1 MYSGYLTDIKGIKV
15 GHFSD
20 RENLTGVTVIL
31 PPEGTVAGVD
41 VRGGAPGTRET
52 DLLKPENMV
61 QNIHGLVLSGGSAYG
76 LDSASGVM
84 KYLEEEDIGL
94 NVGVGIVPIVPA
106 AVIFDL
112 ACGNPKV
119 RPNLEMGYKA
129 CENATEIENRQGN
142 IGGGTGATVG
152 KILGNEFAMK
162 SGLGSATIRSG
173 DLIVSALTICNA
185 FGDIFDYEKNIQ
197 IAGCYDRENK
207 KFKNTMEIY
216 KKIVGDGV
224 GFSKNT
230 NTTISV
236 VATNG
241 KFNKAEC
248 MKISSMAHNGY
259 GNSIFP
265 VHTLNDGDTIFTLA
279 TGEVDSDVSLV
290 GAIASQVV
298 ARAVANSVYSSKTT
312 GGFISY
318 NDIKEQV

>member
-15 GHFSD
+15 GHYSD
-20 RENLTGVTVIL
+20 YENLTGVTVIL
-31 PPEGTVAGVD
+31 PPEKTVCGVD

-52 DLLKPENMV
+52 DLLKPENFV
-61 QNIHGLVLSGGSAYG
+61 ENIHGLVLSGGSAYG

-84 KYLEEEDIGL
+84 KYLEEKNIGL
-94 NVGVGIVPIVPA
+94 DVGVGKVPIVPA

-112 ACGNPKV
+112 ACGNPKI
-119 RPNLEMGYKA
+119 RPNLEMGYSA
-129 CENATEIENRQGN
+129 CENASEKENRQGN

-152 KILGNEFAMK
+152 KILGMDFTMK
-162 SGLGSATIRSG
+162 SGLGSATIKAG
-173 DLIVSALTICNA
+173 ELVVSALTICNA
-185 FGDIFDYEKNIQ
+185 FGDIFDYEKNVQ
-197 IAGCYDRENK
+197 IAGCYDKNTK

-216 KKIVGDGV
+216 KEVVNQGV
-224 GFSKNT
+224 GFSKMT

-241 KFNKAEC
+241 IFNKAEC

-279 TGEVDSDVSLV
+279 TGEIKTDVSLV
-290 GAIASQVV
+290 GALASQAI
-298 ARAVANSVYSSKTT
+298 ARAVANSIYAAKSVK
-312 GGFISY
+312 GFISY
-318 NDIKEQV
+318 NDL

>member
-1 MYSGYLTDIKGIKV
+1 MYEGYLTDIKGVKV
-15 GHFSD
+15 GHFTD
-20 RENLTGVTVIL
+20 MENLTGVTVIL
-31 PPEGTVAGVD
+31 PPEGTVGGVD

-52 DLLKPENMV
+52 DLFKPENMV

-84 KYLEEEDIGL
+84 KYLEEENIGL
-94 NVGVGIVPIVPA
+94 DVGVGVVPIVPA

-119 RPNLEMGYKA
+119 RPNLEMGYIA
-129 CENATEIENRQGN
+129 CENARENENRQGN

-162 SGLGSATIRSG
+162 SGLGSATIKSG

-185 FGDIFDYEKNIQ
+185 FGDIYDYEKNIQ
-197 IAGCYDRENK
+197 IAGCYDRNSKE
-207 KFKNTMEIY
+207 FKNTLEVY
-216 KKIVGDGV
+216 KKIVGNGV
-224 GFSKNT
+224 GFSRNT

-279 TGEVDSDVSLV
+279 TGEIESDVSLV
-290 GAIASQVV
+290 GAIASQVIG
-298 ARAVANSVYSSKTT
+298 RSVANAIYSSNTV
-312 GGFISY
+312 GDFISY
-318 NDIKEQV
+318 RDL